1 MCNVFSLNIVSSRL
15 VLFAVL
21 ALAVLTA
28 YPSGAQ
34 TFTVLHT
41 FTGTPDGEYP
51 QAGLVMDAEGN
62 LYGTTNN
69 GGNKYNWGTV
79 FELAPDGTETI
90 IHTFSGGPTAS
101 PWRSNLILD
110 AQGNLYG
117 TSISSGPCGPS
128 CGSVF
133 EITPTQAF
141 KVRYRFE
148 SPASGE
154 WPFGTLV
161 EDGEGNL
168 YGVTYLGGASGMGE
182 VFKVTPAGVET
193 ILHSFAGGKD
203 GGNPSGLTID
213 AHGNLYGTTGAGGT
227 GSCNGGCGTVFKITP
242 SGSKSTLYSFK
253 VAPDGNDPSAGLILD
268 AEGNLYGTTFIGGS
282 YGDGAVFKLS
292 PSRVETVLYS
302 FAGGTDGDQPV
313 APLVMDTEGNLYST
327 TASGGASCSV
337 NYLGCG
343 TVFKLAPD
351 GIETVLYRFSGGADG
366 WNPQAGLILDSKGN
380 LYGTATSGGDYGAAC
395 LAYGCGTVFKIT
407 P

>member
-1 MCNVFSLNIVSSRL
+1 MPDVSSLNVVSSKL
-15 VLFAVL
+15 VFLAVL
-21 ALAVLTA
+21 ALVVLA
-28 YPSGAQ
+28 ARPSDGQ

-41 FTGTPDGEYP
+41 FTGTPDGEFP
-51 QAGLVMDAEGN
+51 QAGLVMDAQGN
-62 LYGTTNN
+62 LYGTTNT

-79 FELAPDGTETI
+79 FELTLGGTETI
-90 IHTFSGGPTAS
+90 IHTFSGGATAS
-101 PWRSNLILD
+101 PWGSNLILD

-117 TSISSGPCGPS
+117 TSLSTGPCGPS

-133 EITPTQAF
+133 EITSLQAF

-168 YGVTYLGGASGMGE
+168 YGVTNFGGASGMGT
-182 VFKVTPAGVET
+182 VLKVTPTGVET

-203 GGNPSGLTID
+203 GAYPNGLTID
-213 AHGNLYGTTGAGGT
+213 AHGSLYGTTGVGGT

-242 SGSKSTLYSFK
+242 SGSKSILYSFK
-253 VAPDGNDPSAGLILD
+253 AAPDGNDPSTGLILD
-268 AEGNLYGTTFIGGS
+268 TDGNLYGTTISGGA
-282 YGDGAVFKLS
+282 YGDGAVFKLT
-292 PSRVETVLYS
+292 PSRIETVLYS
-302 FAGGTDGDQPV
+302 FAGGTDGDQPL

-327 TASGGASCSV
+327 TSSGGASCSV

-343 TVFKLAPD
+343 TVYKLAPD
-351 GIETVLYRFSGGADG
+351 GTETVLHRFSGGADG
-366 WNPQAGLILDSKGN
+366 WNPQAGLVLDSQGN
-380 LYGTATSGGDYGAAC
+380 LYGTATSGGDFGVAC
-395 LAYGCGTVFKIT
+395 PAYGCGTVFKLT